1 MVNPYRGLTVSRRKL
16 FRILLLSN
24 NPGTA
29 ADTAH
34 SLNLI
39 NSVGFRDHQYKMY
52 LLLLGRIYYKCHFLA
67 LMPRGNIV
75 RWQHEITVYTDLL
88 PIPEST
94 WCDAFKC
101 WTNHGAWTRELNLVA
116 GSHFQPAM
124 TITVDLR
131 AALTDIHLR
140 RTLFDIS
147 RAVVRSKRIVV
158 VTGAG
163 ISCSCGIPVW
173 NRPFQHI
180 LNTIADDILFRTLDP
195 LMAYMRL

>member
-1 MVNPYRGLTVSRRKL
+1 
-16 FRILLLSN
+16 
-24 NPGTA
+24 
-29 ADTAH
+29 
-34 SLNLI
+34 
-39 NSVGFRDHQYKMY
+39 MY

-67 LMPRGNIV
+67 LMPRYQEISLGGNTRFIYS
-75 RWQHEITVYTDLL
+75 RSHSVYTDLL

-180 LNTIADDILFRTLDP
+180 SNTIADDILFRTLDP